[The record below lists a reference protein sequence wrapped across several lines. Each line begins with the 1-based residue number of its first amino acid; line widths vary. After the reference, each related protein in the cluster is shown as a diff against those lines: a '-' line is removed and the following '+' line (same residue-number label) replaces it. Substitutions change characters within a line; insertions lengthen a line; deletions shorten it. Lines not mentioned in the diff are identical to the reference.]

1 MLLGNLGPVP
11 KQQPR
16 GVYLSVGPVSE
27 LFTAYK
33 RPSNQQQQPMQLRAK
48 VSYSKEHRHR
58 PAEIS
63 QAKLSSDI
71 T

>member
-11 KQQPR
+11 KQHPR
-16 GVYLSVGPVSE
+16 GVYLLVGPVSE

-33 RPSNQQQQPMQLRAK
+33 RRSSPQRQPMQLRSQ
-48 VSYSKEHRHR
+48 VSYLKEHRHR